1 MKPKEILLQWINAFN
16 NSDPETISALYDDN
30 AVNHQVADDPVIGR
44 TAIKQ
49 MFENEFSQAEMV
61 CIIENIFEDG
71 EWAILEWKDPLGLR
85 GCGFFHIINDKIVF
99 QRGYWD
105 KLSFLKQYNLPL
117 RIAVNIKKRY
127 PVLIQKYLF
136 ILCNHI
142 YQSIHTVFSSSSFFS
157 FFP

>member
-30 AVNHQVADDPVIGR
+30 AVNHQVANDPVIGR
-44 TAIKQ
+44 TAIKK

-105 KLSFLKQYNLPL
+105 KLSFLKQHNLP
-117 RIAVNIKKRY
+117 I
-127 PVLIQKYLF
+127 
-136 ILCNHI
+136 
-142 YQSIHTVFSSSSFFS
+142 
-157 FFP
+157 